1 MAQIQLTHTISQN
14 CHCEIC
20 CGMHLTRQNTSITPD
35 RNESVRGPEKISRSY
50 HRHSHCSCQ
59 IETVGNILYPND
71 RHAGSRL
78 SWLPWQKT
86 RNWKCRYVYTPM
98 LSGLRWPGQTVMGS
112 WPPANCNEEDIKVKP
127 RSLGNQIKQVRS
139 STFLQMVHTHTHTH
153 GQENT
158 TKDCPLLEKTWENQA
173 SIQLSVSQE
182 HPESNSEF
190 GVKGALHPL
199 PVVQAAR
206 KHSWVVVANKGDWK
220 RLEKHGKG
228 YLLLFQW
235 WFTYF
240 VFVRGPLSLSLSL
253 SLSIALSI
261 M

>member
-98 LSGLRWPGQTVMGS
+98 LSGLRWPGQTVIGS

-139 STFLQMVHTHTHTH
+139 STFLQMVHTHTHPWARKYN
-153 GQENT
+153 ER
-158 TKDCPLLEKTWENQA
+158 
-173 SIQLSVSQE
+173 
-182 HPESNSEF
+182 
-190 GVKGALHPL
+190 L
-199 PVVQAAR
+199 PVAR
-206 KHSWVVVANKGDWK
+206 EDMRKPSVHSAIRKSRTSRIKQRIRSERCFASFASCSSCSKTFLSGGCKQRRLKKIGKAWERLPPAISMVV
-220 RLEKHGKG
+220 
-228 YLLLFQW
+228 YLLRVCPR
-235 WFTYF
+235 TTI
-240 VFVRGPLSLSLSL
+240 SLSL

>member
-1 MAQIQLTHTISQN
+1 MQ
-14 CHCEIC
+14 
-20 CGMHLTRQNTSITPD
+20 
-35 RNESVRGPEKISRSY
+35 VR
-50 HRHSHCSCQ
+50 
-59 IETVGNILYPND
+59 LYP
-71 RHAGSRL
+71 HAVWSSLARTDSHGFPGHL
-78 SWLPWQKT
+78 QIAMKKT
-86 RNWKCRYVYTPM
+86 
-98 LSGLRWPGQTVMGS
+98 LRSNREAW
-112 WPPANCNEEDIKVKP
+112 
-127 RSLGNQIKQVRS
+127 GNQIKQVRS

-240 VFVRGPLSLSLSL
+240 VFVRGPLSLSLSF
-253 SLSIALSI
+253 SLHRPLHYVNIIYTSTAATTYEHVYLCWVYLLPKK
-261 M
+261 